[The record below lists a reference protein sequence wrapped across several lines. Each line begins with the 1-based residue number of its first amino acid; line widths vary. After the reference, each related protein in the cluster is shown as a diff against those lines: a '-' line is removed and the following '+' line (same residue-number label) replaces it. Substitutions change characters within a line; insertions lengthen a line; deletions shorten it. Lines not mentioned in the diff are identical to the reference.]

1 MIYMGAKTKYA
12 DYIIPILQKCI
23 DENNVTTYIEPFC
36 GGCNIIDKIKCENK
50 FAYDRS
56 DTLIALLSLAAED
69 FDKVMKDGN
78 RELWDKGKAYVKEGK
93 MPEDMTLADIG
104 AMEFFASYCRG
115 GFPRG
120 YAKNTATRNYYKEAY
135 KNLEKQVPNLKGIKF
150 GCQNYWDLTPEI
162 KNAVIYCDPPYEG
175 TKIYGYANQPKMDYN
190 HFWNWARELS
200 KNNFVFIS
208 EQVAPHDFKAIWTQE
223 VKRTTNKENNFKA
236 VEHLFIYEG
245 E

>member
-1 MIYMGAKTKYA
+1 MLK
-12 DYIIPILQKCI
+12 ILLQ
-23 DENNVTTYIEPFC
+23 D
-36 GGCNIIDKIKCENK
+36 
-50 FAYDRS
+50 
-56 DTLIALLSLAAED
+56 
-69 FDKVMKDGN
+69 
-78 RELWDKGKAYVKEGK
+78 
-93 MPEDMTLADIG
+93 
-104 AMEFFASYCRG
+104 
-115 GFPRG
+115 
-120 YAKNTATRNYYKEAY
+120 YKEAY

-175 TKIYGYANQPKMDYN
+175 TKIYGYANQPKMDYD
-190 HFWNWARELS
+190 HFWNWVRELS

-236 VEHLFIYEG
+236 IEHLFIYEG